1 MHFKMKEIKVTVKES
16 SPESAVGAQA
26 SAGESEI
33 CVWQEGPFSN
43 DAAPPALLLCLQSKG
58 LTSLGASLFP

>member
-1 MHFKMKEIKVTVKES
+1 MKEIKVTVKES
-16 SPESAVGAQA
+16 LPGSSVGARA

-43 DAAPPALLLCLQSKG
+43 DAPSPALLLCLQSKG
-58 LTSLGASLFP
+58 VTSLGTSLFP